1 MLRYPPSSDYC
12 RLCVKSCN
20 NYQHSL
26 YDETGQAN
34 SNHDMVGKYFTSAM
48 LNMEWEQRL
57 QYICEKCWQ
66 HIWEFHQFQE
76 SIIEAQQGPHL
87 HTEAAKE
94 VVKARKRPKVKLIE
108 QETQLVLPSAK
119 ALSTSAEGFIK
130 TTDLSFHIKTEEPL
144 DINSDCE
151 GMSSQSLDQLRDEEV
166 SLTNAALT
174 NDVESNPDFSSNDD
188 MPLSSL
194 SHINLSFSESKC
206 AATKRSVEEFDE
218 LVALWRS
225 SLECE
230 ICHQLM
236 ASYSQLKDHFS
247 KNHTSEICYL
257 MCCQLRLDNRYDLEK
272 HIRYHSAPQQLK
284 CDACCKAFRL
294 VRLLRDHK
302 RKVHT
307 SKGGDK
313 NAKAS
318 EKLEVGKYRCCTCL
332 KEFASKTHLYTHNRD
347 VHKTKIFECDICEK
361 SFTRSATLRQH
372 LASHKGEKTHGCS
385 FCPQAF
391 TSRAYCRR
399 HMRTNHSEEWK
410 KMQNESAQK
419 KGEFRQETRG
429 ECMFYVCLYCSME
442 YNNKRSIYNHLNRC
456 QRYDGPIET
465 KSGFRRETRGESVV
479 FVCIYCS
486 KEYGKQISMLNHI
499 KHWHGSMEPKEGY
512 RREIREKNKVYVCS
526 YCSKEY
532 DKYQSMHNH
541 IRQRHAPIEL
551 RKGYRLEIRGKS
563 KVYICIYCSKECEKW
578 RSILSHLHRCQRD
591 NVPMEPIKRYR
602 LESRG
607 ERMVYVCSYCPKE
620 YNNRF
625 SMCNHFKRC
634 HKDDGSVAK
643 QASGITE
650 SPAPSEQQSH
660 YTGIIGLKTTD
671 VSNITSDGDNLNEL
685 GKEEEDSMMATMEA
699 RELKDENATRANVK
713 TGQFSAN
720 TNVLRNGQMYENEMP
735 LEEFIKSEEE
745 FIDL

>member
-34 SNHDMVGKYFTSAM
+34 SNHDMVVKYFTSAM

-94 VVKARKRPKVKLIE
+94 VAE

-144 DINSDCE
+144 DLNSDCE

-419 KGEFRQETRG
+419 KGEFRQEIRG
-429 ECMFYVCLYCSME
+429 EY
-442 YNNKRSIYNHLNRC
+442 
-456 QRYDGPIET
+456 
-465 KSGFRRETRGESVV
+465 
-479 FVCIYCS
+479 
-486 KEYGKQISMLNHI
+486 
-499 KHWHGSMEPKEGY
+499 
-512 RREIREKNKVYVCS
+512 
-526 YCSKEY
+526 
-532 DKYQSMHNH
+532 
-541 IRQRHAPIEL
+541 
-551 RKGYRLEIRGKS
+551 
-563 KVYICIYCSKECEKW
+563 
-578 RSILSHLHRCQRD
+578 
-591 NVPMEPIKRYR
+591 
-602 LESRG
+602 
-607 ERMVYVCSYCPKE
+607 
-620 YNNRF
+620 
-625 SMCNHFKRC
+625 
-634 HKDDGSVAK
+634 DGSVAK
-643 QASGITE
+643 QASGISE
-650 SPAPSEQQSH
+650 SPAPSEQQSR
-660 YTGIIGLKTTD
+660 YTRIIEPKTTD
-671 VSNITSDGDNLNEL
+671 VSNITPDGDNFNEL

-713 TGQFSAN
+713 TGPFSAN